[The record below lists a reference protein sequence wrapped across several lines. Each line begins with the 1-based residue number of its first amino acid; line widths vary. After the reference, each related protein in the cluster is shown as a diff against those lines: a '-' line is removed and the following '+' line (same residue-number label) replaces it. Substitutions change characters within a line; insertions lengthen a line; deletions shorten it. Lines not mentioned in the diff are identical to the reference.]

1 MSEQD
6 DQNHQEEEQH
16 GEETASQNQQ
26 HGGEEEEEEKR
37 ETKTEL
43 DEAHGHSNETA
54 DGENDGTRE
63 GESGKQQEVNADPPK
78 KASRTRI
85 SIGSK
90 ARQAVQ
96 KQQQSLDDDSGI
108 DDSDSKKSRRRDKDA
123 SSDVLNVIDWKLDG
137 ADKYD
142 GSSEIPQVK
151 EQQDDVVSEDKT
163 PEAEQQEVPSKTA
176 GKRKV
181 QVRGKS
187 LDAEGEGSEDS
198 PTTGSTGHTDSS
210 KDRPR
215 SKTTGDER
223 VVSNEEL
230 KESLDFL
237 KKTPDANRM
246 NSDLLNSLMD
256 SYLDKDYVNRPPTL
270 RKPVRRTQSMN
281 TRTTSCGE
289 EIDRMADLE
298 KNLKAIRQKNKK
310 QPPPPVRN
318 KPPSISKEWDDPR
331 EQQRL
336 KVKEKQWPPREPPKD
351 VGAYVV
357 ESYGRTDPYT
367 KKLIKDV
374 QRAKREEEERKQAE
388 KRAEIV
394 TENTQPVQTL
404 RDTFASKPV
413 KVALGTLRPQ
423 TGLHGER
430 SWIRHEQKPI
440 VYDEAPEEPDW
451 MKLIRNR
458 RWKSTVKARFP
469 CQTADRTEFERRSTT
484 PKNWKKLA
492 KDKNALK
499 MLSEIV
505 GIGAEGMHPAST
517 RRQNDVVTML
527 F

>member
-6 DQNHQEEEQH
+6 DQNHQEEEHYGGDTPTQDQQN
-16 GEETASQNQQ
+16 GEEAAA
-26 HGGEEEEEEKR
+26 ER
-37 ETKTEL
+37 ETEAQP
-43 DEAHGHSNETA
+43 DEAHGHSDETA
-54 DGENDGTRE
+54 DGENDSERE
-63 GESGKQQEVNADPPK
+63 STGRSEGVDSAPAKV
-78 KASRTRI
+78 SRTRI

-90 ARQAVQ
+90 ARQ
-96 KQQQSLDDDSGI
+96 QQSVDNDSGI
-108 DDSDSKKSRRRDKDA
+108 DSDSKKTRRRDKDA
-123 SSDVLNVIDWKLDG
+123 SADVLNVIDWKLDG

-142 GSSEIPQVK
+142 GSNDIPQM
-151 EQQDDVVSEDKT
+151 EQNQENDGADVAYENTEDK
-163 PEAEQQEVPSKTA
+163 PKQQLDIPSPTA
-176 GKRKV
+176 TEKRKV

-187 LDAEGEGSEDS
+187 LDEERRDSEAADDVNNNTNSAAS
-198 PTTGSTGHTDSS
+198 PSRYRSATTND
-210 KDRPR
+210 K
-215 SKTTGDER
+215 
-223 VVSNEEL
+223 VVTNEEL

-237 KKTPDANRM
+237 KRTPDVNRM

-270 RKPVRRTQSMN
+270 RKPVRRTQSMS
-281 TRTTSCGE
+281 TRKTSSGE
-289 EIDRMADLE
+289 DIGKMADLE
-298 KNLKAIRQKNKK
+298 KNLKTIRQKNKK

-318 KPPSISKEWDDPR
+318 KPPSVSKAWEDPR

-336 KVKEKQWPPREPPKD
+336 KVKEKQWPPKEPPKD

-388 KRAEIV
+388 RRAEIV

-404 RDTFASKPV
+404 RDTFSSKPV

-423 TGLHGER
+423 TGLHAER

-469 CQTADRTEFERRSTT
+469 CKTADRTEFERRSTT

-505 GIGAEGMHPAST
+505 GIGAEGTKSFYCL
-517 RRQNDVVTML
+517 D
-527 F
+527 